1 MAGVLSTFLKDQ
13 KAAFLDAAKTGNGK
27 EWIVVM
33 GNEAG
38 DLDSIASAIA
48 FAWYASKLQGAT
60 AVPLTQTPRA
70 ELHLR
75 AENLHALELAHLN
88 ADTDIL
94 CIDDVPHTADS
105 GFPSS
110 SFALVDH
117 NRLGSRFSH
126 SNSDARVVAVVD
138 HHEDEGLYHDTA
150 NPRLVA
156 VPTGSCASLVTQL
169 FQDHPE
175 GSNNLP
181 PELATLLLCSI
192 LIDTSGLKPGGKAEA
207 ADNRAARFL
216 IPRAAAHGQQCDST
230 VQMSSVSPS
239 NTNPGAEGGPGR
251 ARVGLEIGAVNE
263 NAPHETPGI
272 QGLHTTLQEK
282 KASVAHLGTL
292 DLLKRDY
299 KEYTMIPAQSPS
311 RQILVGLSSV
321 PVGFASWLPRHA
333 DFWSETE
340 KFMVDRGLTVLGILT
355 SFRNTE
361 KPGKSG
367 KGKHR
372 REQMYVVRGD
382 EDLTTQLFDA
392 LEEAEELQLKRKKFP
407 EFGVHNGFKGSE
419 FRARVWAQ
427 KNVDATR
434 KATAPLVKSI
444 IEGRPKASSL

>member
-1 MAGVLSTFLKDQ
+1 MAGVLSTFLKDK
-13 KAAFLDAAKTGNGK
+13 KAAFLDAVKTGKGK
-27 EWIVVM
+27 DWTVVM

-48 FAWYASKLQGAT
+48 YAWYASKLQGLT
-60 AVPLTQTPRA
+60 AVPLTQTHHA

-88 ADTDIL
+88 ADADIL
-94 CIDDVPHTADS
+94 CIDDVPHTTES

-117 NRLGSRFSH
+117 NRLSPRFSN
-126 SNSDARVVAVVD
+126 SNPDARVVAVVD
-138 HHEDEGLYHDTA
+138 HHEDEGLYRDTA
-150 NPRLVA
+150 NPRLIV

-175 GSNNLP
+175 GSNDLP

-207 ADNRAARFL
+207 ADHRAARFL
-216 IPRAAAHGQQCDST
+216 LPRIAAHNQQSDST
-230 VQMSSVSPS
+230 AQTSSIIPS
-239 NTNPGAEGGPGR
+239 DTTSGAEGAR

-263 NAPHETPGI
+263 AALHETPGI
-272 QGLHTTLQEK
+272 QELNTTLQEK

-299 KEYTMIPAQSPS
+299 KEYTMTPAQSPS

-333 DFWSETE
+333 DFWSETQR
-340 KFMVDRGLTVLGILT
+340 FMNDRGLTVLGILT
-355 SFRNTE
+355 SFRDTE
-361 KPGKSG
+361 KLGKSG
-367 KGKHR
+367 IGKHR

-382 EDLTTQLFDA
+382 EDLATQLFDA
-392 LEEAEELQLKRKKFP
+392 LEEAEELRLKREKFP
-407 EFGVHNGFKGSE
+407 EFGVRNGFKGTE
-419 FRARVWAQ
+419 FHARVWNQ

-434 KATAPLVKSI
+434 KVTAPLVKSI
-444 IEGRPKASSL
+444 IEGRPKGSSL